1 VNQAEMVLDV
11 LVQSR
16 RDKRKA
22 KRLLRML
29 LKRQCQAPR
38 VFITDML
45 ASCRTA
51 KQKLMPGVE
60 HRRHKGLNDRAK
72 NSHQPTRRRECQ
84 MQRLKS
90 PRQAQRFCSA
100 HDRIGT
106 LLRLCRGHGT
116 ASEYRAARVRAFGTR
131 TNISGVAAA
140 A

>member
-1 VNQAEMVLDV
+1 MVLDV

-51 KQKLMPGVE
+51 KL
-60 HRRHKGLNDRAK
+60 
-72 NSHQPTRRRECQ
+72 
-84 MQRLKS
+84 QRLKS